1 MIKQLAAATCVV
13 ASLAACGSSTTKAAP
28 AVTTAGAPAA
38 PATTVAAV
46 ATTAATGKAMADLT
60 GKKMVN
66 VVKLT
71 GIGWFDRMQT
81 GIEAFKKDTKADASQ
96 TGPAEAS
103 PEQQVKMIGDLI
115 AQKPLAITVV
125 PNSPESVEGVMKQ
138 AKEAGIIVI
147 SHEDAGAQNVDA
159 DIEAFDNTAYGA
171 HIMDSLAEC
180 MGKKG
185 KYAAFVGAVTAK
197 SHMQWTEGALARA
210 KEKYPDISRV
220 ADPVESKESADT
232 AYAKTKELLQKYPD
246 LTGIEG
252 SASVDVAGIGRAV
265 QELGLQSKVCVM
277 GTSIPSVAGKYLTDG
292 SVDKIFFWDPALA
305 GQAMM
310 KMAALVKSGTPIAA
324 GTNLGLSGYEKLTQ
338 SPDNPKAFF
347 GSAWLDVDAKNAA
360 QYPF

>member
-1 MIKQLAAATCVV
+1 MIKQMAAATCVV

-28 AVTTAGAPAA
+28 A
-38 PATTVAAV
+38 TTVAAAGTSAPGT
-46 ATTAATGKAMADLT
+46 ATTAGKAMSDLT

-103 PEQQVKMIGDLI
+103 PEQQVKMISDLI

-138 AKEAGIIVI
+138 AKDAGIIVI
-147 SHEDAGAQNVDA
+147 THENAGAQNVDA

-185 KYAAFVGAVTAK
+185 KYAAFVGAITAK
-197 SHMQWTEGALARA
+197 SHVQWTEGALARA
-210 KEKYPDISRV
+210 KEKYPDITRV

-310 KMAALVKSGTPIAA
+310 KMAALVKSGTPIAS